1 MRYFKPE
8 NVKNKKGWVMRL
20 SLILA
25 ALVLLGLQ
33 GCSSA
38 PPVQKAS
45 STKSYFDGAVYPG
58 ETFRLAEDNS
68 GAEQYRV
75 FSHGSSGFVSV
86 ASVQSNAEGRAKDFC
101 GKEGKSIKV
110 LQQQTSTPPHVLG
123 NFPRVELIF
132 ICIDRKSVS
141 EQPSK
146 PEVRAKKDAS
156 MATSITME
164 QAKQKCLELGFK
176 TETDSFGQCVLKLS
190 R

>member
-1 MRYFKPE
+1 
-8 NVKNKKGWVMRL
+8 MRL
-20 SLILA
+20 LLILA
-25 ALVLLGLQ
+25 TLALLGLQ

-58 ETFRLAEDNS
+58 EIFRLAEDNT

-101 GKEGKSIKV
+101 GKEGKSIQV

-132 ICIDRKSVS
+132 ICINRKNVN
-141 EQPSK
+141 EQPTK
-146 PEVRAKKDAS
+146 PEVGSKKDS
-156 MATSITME
+156 SLATPISME
-164 QAKQKCLELGFK
+164 QARQKCLELGFK
-176 TETDSFGQCVLKLS
+176 TETDSFGQCVLRLS